1 MGTATGVEQE
11 NSYTLCKKLRKDIT
25 MTLMINDIPDME
37 PKDVTL
43 VLFEDYLDLCES
55 VRILRSVNNNLT
67 SQLTTARDKVEE
79 LENKFEGFR
88 IEDV

>member
-1 MGTATGVEQE
+1 
-11 NSYTLCKKLRKDIT
+11 
-25 MTLMINDIPDME
+25 MINDIPDME

>member
-25 MTLMINDIPDME
+25 MTLMINEIPDME

>member
-1 MGTATGVEQE
+1 
-11 NSYTLCKKLRKDIT
+11 

-43 VLFEDYLDLCES
+43 VLFEDYLELCES

>member
-1 MGTATGVEQE
+1 
-11 NSYTLCKKLRKDIT
+11 
-25 MTLMINDIPDME
+25 MTLMINEIPDME

-55 VRILRSVNNNLT
+55 VRILRSVNINLT

>member
-1 MGTATGVEQE
+1 
-11 NSYTLCKKLRKDIT
+11 
-25 MTLMINDIPDME
+25 MTLMINEIPDME

-55 VRILRSVNNNLT
+55 VRILRSVNMNLT

>member
-1 MGTATGVEQE
+1 
-11 NSYTLCKKLRKDIT
+11 
-25 MTLMINDIPDME
+25 MTLMINEIPDME

-43 VLFEDYLDLCES
+43 VLFEDYLELSES
-55 VRILRSVNNNLT
+55 VRILRSVNMNLT

>member
-1 MGTATGVEQE
+1 
-11 NSYTLCKKLRKDIT
+11 

>member
-1 MGTATGVEQE
+1 
-11 NSYTLCKKLRKDIT
+11 
-25 MTLMINDIPDME
+25 MTLMINEIPDME

-43 VLFEDYLDLCES
+43 VLFEDYLELSES
-55 VRILRSVNNNLT
+55 VRILRSVNSNLT

>member
-1 MGTATGVEQE
+1 
-11 NSYTLCKKLRKDIT
+11 

-55 VRILRSVNNNLT
+55 VRILRSVNINLT

>member
-1 MGTATGVEQE
+1 
-11 NSYTLCKKLRKDIT
+11 

-55 VRILRSVNNNLT
+55 VRILRSVNMNLT

>member
-1 MGTATGVEQE
+1 
-11 NSYTLCKKLRKDIT
+11 

-43 VLFEDYLDLCES
+43 VLFEDYLELSES
-55 VRILRSVNNNLT
+55 VRILRSVNSNLT

>member
-1 MGTATGVEQE
+1 
-11 NSYTLCKKLRKDIT
+11 
-25 MTLMINDIPDME
+25 MINDIPDME

-55 VRILRSVNNNLT
+55 VRILRSVNMNLT